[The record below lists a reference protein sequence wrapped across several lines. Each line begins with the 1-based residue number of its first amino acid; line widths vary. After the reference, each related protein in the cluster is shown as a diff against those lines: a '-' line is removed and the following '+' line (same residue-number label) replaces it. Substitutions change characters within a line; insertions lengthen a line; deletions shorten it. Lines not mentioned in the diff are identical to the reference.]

1 MATRT
6 EPNLPRPIEY
16 TEKKKINRAR
26 ELRRDTDDYK
36 KNYSITLMDHDHA
49 VMYYFNEVIKPV
61 VEENGNQVKVPI
73 MYANPERWS
82 AVQKSGFMVDR
93 NKKRVIPV
101 IAFRRV
107 SIEKDPNYSIDKL
120 DANKPRLSYTFQK
133 KFSVNNRYDS
143 LSAMNGSLGPSSE
156 FYSVT
161 MPDYM
166 IMNYEATVWTNY
178 TDQMNKIIEKIN
190 YTDGAYWGD
199 PGKFKFRA
207 TIDSFSDASEYEQE
221 RLIKTTFNFTFN
233 GYLLPEEFNGV
244 SNTQRSFSP
253 KYVSTFG
260 ETVVD
265 INQVQKN
272 DSRLPG
278 FDGTYSFETS
288 SPTNQIPGDN

>member
-1 MATRT
+1 MASRT

-16 TEKKKINRAR
+16 TEKKKINRSR
-26 ELRRDTDDYK
+26 ELRRDNDDYK

-61 VEENGNQVKVPI
+61 VEENGNQVKVPV
-73 MYANPERWS
+73 MYSNPERW
-82 AVQKSGFMVDR
+82 AGVTKSGFMVDR
-93 NKKRVIPV
+93 NKKRVIPA

-107 SIEKDPNYSIDKL
+107 SIEKDTNYSIDKL
-120 DANKPRLSYTFQK
+120 DANKPRLSYQFQK

-143 LSAMNGSLGPSSE
+143 LSAMNGSLGESSE

-166 IMNYEATVWTNY
+166 IMNYEAVVWTNY

-207 TIDSFSDASEYEQE
+207 TIDSFTDASEYDQE
-221 RLIKTTFNFTFN
+221 RLIRTNFSFTFN

-244 SNTQRSFSP
+244 SNTQRGFSP
-253 KYVSTFG
+253 KYISFG
-260 ETVVD
+260 TETTLD
-265 INQVQKN
+265 IN
-272 DSRLPG
+272 SRVRSVESDKS
-278 FDGTYSFETS
+278 DGSGYNFNTPSVI
-288 SPTNQIPGDN
+288 NQS

>member
-1 MATRT
+1 MASRT
-6 EPNLPRPIEY
+6 EPNLPRPIGY
-16 TEKKKINRAR
+16 TDKRKINRSR
-26 ELRRDTDDYK
+26 ELRRDNDDYK

-49 VMYYFNEVIKPV
+49 VMYYFHEVIKPV

-73 MYANPERWS
+73 MYSNPERW
-82 AVQKSGFMVDR
+82 AGVTKSGFMVDR
-93 NKKRVIPV
+93 NKKRIIPA

-120 DANKPRLSYTFQK
+120 DANKPRINYTFQK

-143 LSAMNGSLGPSSE
+143 LSAMNGSLGESSE

-166 IMNYEATVWTNY
+166 IMNYEAVVWTNY

-207 TIDSFSDASEYEQE
+207 SIDSFTDASEYEQE
-221 RLIKTTFNFTFN
+221 RLIRTNFSFTFN
-233 GYLLPEEFNGV
+233 GYLLPEEFNGA

-265 INQVQKN
+265 INQVQN
-272 DSRLPG
+272 NNSRIPG
-278 FDGTYSFETS
+278 FNGKYSFNTK
-288 SPTNQIPGDN
+288 SPTNQVGDN